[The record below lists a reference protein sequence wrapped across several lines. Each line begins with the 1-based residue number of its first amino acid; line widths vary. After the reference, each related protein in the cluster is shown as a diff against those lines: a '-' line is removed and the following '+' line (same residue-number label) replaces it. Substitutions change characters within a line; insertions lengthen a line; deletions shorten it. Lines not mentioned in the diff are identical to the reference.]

1 MEGQDMDPTLR
12 TILVVVVVVIGIIVI
27 IAALDR
33 ADAIYAAGLLPRR

>member
-33 ADAIYAAGLLPRR
+33 ADAIFAAGL